1 MVPYDN
7 GQSQQEDEHGERIG
21 TNLGQ
26 IALEDI
32 EDMDPIQER
41 MIDERR
47 SRREFIMLSNKTR
60 LSAIRF

>member
-1 MVPYDN
+1 VVPYDN
-7 GQSQQEDEHGERIG
+7 GKSQQEDEHGERIG

-26 IALEDI
+26 IALED
-32 EDMDPIQER
+32 MDPIQER

-47 SRREFIMLSNKTR
+47 SRREFITLSNKTR